1 MTRQIKKTIAFIGMM
16 GAGKTAVG
24 RAVALKLGIPFLD
37 ADTEIEKAANMSIPE
52 IFTRD
57 GEKFFREREAQVIL
71 RLMKGSPTILSTGG
85 GAFIEKKNRQAI
97 SRYGVS
103 LWLDVEIDLL
113 WSRVKNKDTRPLLKS
128 QDPFE
133 TLKTLLLER
142 QHIYRLADISVRSSK
157 NYTVDD
163 MALKVIDKLYLFP
176 NLFEG

>member
-1 MTRQIKKTIAFIGMM
+1 MTRQIKKTIAFVGMM

-24 RAVALKLGIPFLD
+24 RTVALKLDVPFLD
-37 ADTEIEKAANMSIPE
+37 VDTEIEKAANMSIAE
-52 IFTRD
+52 IFSRD

-71 RLMKGSPTILSTGG
+71 RLIKGSPTILSTGG

-97 SRYGVS
+97 SRFGVS
-103 LWLDVEIDLL
+103 IWLDVEINLL

-133 TLKTLLLER
+133 TLKTLHHARER
-142 QHIYRLADISVRSSK
+142 TYKLADITVRSSK
-157 NYTVDD
+157 NYTVDE
-163 MALKVIDKLYLFP
+163 MAQKVIDKLYLYP